1 MKGERRRFLIED
13 RKIGG
18 KENVFIMKRKVA
30 DGMFFRKK
38 FPEMQILALQKRFSF
53 GLLAGGVGS
62 LSDISSVWA
71 DAPSDNQVMEGMDT
85 LWVVVAAILVLF
97 MQAGFAFLETGL
109 SRGKNAGHLATK
121 NLVILGVSSL
131 VFWAVGFGIS
141 FSDGNPIVGLHG
153 FFVNPFGPEV
163 DKLFPSLS
171 YSDATMASK
180 MLFQTAFCA
189 VSLAIVWGGMAER
202 VRFPV
207 YIIFGTVFSGLIYP
221 VVGHWIWGNGWLS
234 RLGMQDFAGSTVVH
248 LQGALSAL
256 AGTLLLGPRLGK
268 YREKKIPL
276 PIPGH
281 NIPFVILGTMILWL
295 GWFGFNP
302 GSTLG
307 VNIPAPGYFAYVA
320 MTTNLAA
327 AAGVLAATFMSWT
340 LLKAPDMSMMANGAL
355 AALVA
360 ITASCAFVTPLLSVV
375 IGAIAGII
383 AVIGVLW
390 VDRKGIDD
398 PVGAVS
404 VHGMAG
410 IWGTLS
416 TGFFAAPDR
425 VRIVGVGQPGL
436 FYGGGWHQLGVQF
449 LGIMAVSVY
458 VFSVSLL
465 VFYLIRK
472 GAGLRVTAAQEA
484 IGLDFAEHKMWGYP
498 DAVRASAGATQPIQ
512 RDFRSD
518 AGSTETEVCPERAGG
533 GQG

>member
-1 MKGERRRFLIED
+1 MLF
-13 RKIGG
+13 RKIFPGILFSGLRKRLFFSLLGG
-18 KENVFIMKRKVA
+18 C
-30 DGMFFRKK
+30 
-38 FPEMQILALQKRFSF
+38 
-53 GLLAGGVGS
+53 GGCLGS
-62 LSDISSVWA
+62 VSAAWA
-71 DAPSDNQVMEGMDT
+71 DAPSENQVMEGMDT

-141 FSDGNPIVGLHG
+141 FSDGNMFVGLHG
-153 FFVNPFGPEV
+153 FFVNPFGPEA

-180 MLFQTAFCA
+180 ILFQTAFCA

-207 YIIFGTVFSGLIYP
+207 YIIFGVVFSGVIYP

-268 YREKKIPL
+268 YREKRVPL

-281 NIPFVILGTMILWL
+281 NIPFVILGTLILWL

-327 AAGVLAATFMSWT
+327 AAGVLAATFMSWA

-360 ITASCAFVTPLLSVV
+360 ITASCAFVTPLLAVV
-375 IGAIAGII
+375 IGAIAGVI
-383 AVIGVLW
+383 AVAGVLW

-416 TGFFAAPDR
+416 TGLFAAPDR

-436 FYGGGWHQLGVQF
+436 FYGGGWHQLGIQF
-449 LGIMAVSVY
+449 LGILAVSLY
-458 VFSVSLL
+458 VFSASLV

-472 GAGLRVTAAQEA
+472 GSWLRVTAAQES

-498 DAVRASAGATQPIQ
+498 DAVRASAVGTRPIQ
-512 RDFRSD
+512 TDSQ
-518 AGSTETEVCPERAGG
+518 AESGASGSEVVSGSLRG
-533 GQG
+533 GQE

>member
-1 MKGERRRFLIED
+1 MGKSCFLT
-13 RKIGG
+13 R
-18 KENVFIMKRKVA
+18 RKVA
-30 DGMFFRKK
+30 IGMFFRKN
-38 FPEMQILALQKRFSF
+38 FPELQFYRRKGHFF
-53 GLLAGGVGS
+53 LGLLAVGGGC

-71 DAPSDNQVMEGMDT
+71 DAPSENQVMEGMDT
-85 LWVVVAAILVLF
+85 LWVVVAAVLVLF

-131 VFWAVGFGIS
+131 VFWAIGFGIS
-141 FSDGNPIVGLHG
+141 FSDGNSIVGMHG
-153 FFVNPFGPEV
+153 FFVNPFGPDA

-180 MLFQTAFCA
+180 ILFQTAFCA

-268 YREKKIPL
+268 YRERKVPL

-327 AAGVLAATFMSWT
+327 AAGVLAATFMSWA

-375 IGAIAGII
+375 IGAIAGVI

-416 TGFFAAPDR
+416 TGLFAAPDR

-472 GAGLRVTAAQEA
+472 GTGLRVTAAQEA

-498 DAVRASAGATQPIQ
+498 DAVRASAGATQPILKEDPQ
-512 RDFRSD
+512 KD
-518 AGSTETEVCPERAGG
+518 AASTETEAYTERAGG

>member
-1 MKGERRRFLIED
+1 M
-13 RKIGG
+13 
-18 KENVFIMKRKVA
+18 FIRNC
-30 DGMFFRKK
+30 
-38 FPEMQILALQKRFSF
+38 FPEIKASALKKRLSF
-53 GLLAGGVGS
+53 GLVSGGTGC
-62 LSDISSVWA
+62 LLEISPVWA
-71 DAPSDNQVMEGMDT
+71 DAPSDSQVMEGMDT
-85 LWVVVAAILVLF
+85 LWVVVAAVLVLF

-141 FSDGNPIVGLHG
+141 FSDGNMFVGLHG
-153 FFVNPFGPEV
+153 FLPNPFGPDA

-171 YSDATMASK
+171 YSDATLASK
-180 MLFQTAFCA
+180 ILFQTAFCA

-207 YIIFGTVFSGLIYP
+207 YIVFGVVFSGLIYP

-268 YREKKIPL
+268 YRERKIPL

-327 AAGVLAATFMSWT
+327 AAGVLAATFMSWA

-360 ITASCAFVTPLLSVV
+360 ITASCAFVTPLVSVL

-383 AVIGVLW
+383 AVTGVLW
-390 VDRKGIDD
+390 VDRNGIDD

-436 FYGGGWHQLGVQF
+436 FYGGGWHQLGVQL
-449 LGIMAVSVY
+449 LGILAVSVY
-458 VFSVSLL
+458 VFSVSWG

-472 GAGLRVTAAQEA
+472 ASGLRVTASQESV
-484 IGLDFAEHKMWGYP
+484 GLDFAEHKMWGYP
-498 DAVRASAGATQPIQ
+498 EAVRVSASATRPVQSEVRG
-512 RDFRSD
+512 
-518 AGSTETEVCPERAGG
+518 ETSGDIGVASEHAGG
-533 GQG
+533 EQG